1 MKSISLLFRL
11 AFVLALPI
19 MPSQASVIFTAGG
32 GGTGNNVLLHCPPGD
47 LACVAENA
55 DNDSLLFGTVQNTL
69 LQTQFDANV
78 NIMPGA
84 SGQATIVPVLADDAW
99 TLLDLSW
106 INFASTDEVILRVKP
121 LEDDT
126 TVVLSATDQFGNTFT
141 SAPNFAG
148 VPAPQ
153 GQFFTLTTAD
163 GQLITSVRIASDKS
177 LAEIEQVRLGNLF
190 NAREGGGET
199 PEPGTLFL
207 FGAGLVVAG
216 VMRRRRQIRQ
226 NL

>member
-1 MKSISLLFRL
+1 MKSISLLCRVAVL
-11 AFVLALPI
+11 LALAIIPC
-19 MPSQASVIFTAGG
+19 QASIIFTAGG
-32 GGTGNNVLLHCPPGD
+32 GGTGNNVLLQCPPGD
-47 LACVAENA
+47 LECLAENA
-55 DNDSLLFGTVQNTL
+55 DNDSRLFGTVQNTL
-69 LQTQFDANV
+69 FQTQFDANV

-84 SGQATIVPVLADDAW
+84 SGQATIVPALAGDAW

-163 GQLITSVRIASDKS
+163 GQLITSVRVASDKS
-177 LAEIEQVRLGNLF
+177 LVEVEQVRLGNL
-190 NAREGGGET
+190 NGGGGEV
-199 PEPGTLFL
+199 PEPGTLSL
-207 FGAGLVVAG
+207 LGAGLLFAG
-216 VMRRRRQIRQ
+216 VIWRRRQIRRD
-226 NL
+226 L

>member
-1 MKSISLLFRL
+1 MKSISFLVRL
-11 AFVLALPI
+11 AFVLALPM

-32 GGTGNNVLLHCPPGD
+32 GGTGNNVLLQCPPGD

-55 DNDSLLFGTVQNTL
+55 DNDPRVFGTVQNTL

-84 SGQATIVPVLADDAW
+84 SGQATIVPVLAGDAW

-106 INFASTDEVILRVKP
+106 INFVSTDEVILRVKP

-126 TVVLSATDQFGNTFT
+126 TVVLFATDQFGNTFT

-153 GQFFTLTTAD
+153 GQFFTLSTAD
-163 GQLITSVRIASDKS
+163 GQLITSVRVASDKS
-177 LAEIEQVRLGNLF
+177 LVEIEQVRLGNLY
-190 NAREGGGET
+190 NARGGGAET

-207 FGAGLVVAG
+207 FGGGLLFAG
-216 VMRRRRQIRQ
+216 VVWRRRQVRQ
-226 NL
+226 DL

>member
-1 MKSISLLFRL
+1 MNVISLPFRV
-11 AFVLALPI
+11 AFVLALSFI
-19 MPSQASVIFTAGG
+19 PSQASIIFTAGSS
-32 GGTGNNVLLHCPPGD
+32 GTGNNVLLQCPSGD
-47 LACVAENA
+47 LVCLQENA
-55 DNDSLLFGTVQNTL
+55 DNDSRLFGTVQNTP
-69 LQTQFDANV
+69 LQTRFDANV

-84 SGQATIVPVLADDAW
+84 SGQATIVPVLAGDVW

-106 INFASTDEVILRVKP
+106 INFVSTDEVILRVKP

-141 SAPNFAG
+141 SNFAG

-163 GQLITSVRIASDKS
+163 GQRITSVRVASDNG

-190 NAREGGGET
+190 EGRTGGGGDV
-199 PEPGTLFL
+199 PEPGTLTL
-207 FGAGLVVAG
+207 FGAGLAFAG
-216 VMRRRRQIRQ
+216 VVWRRRQVRQ
-226 NL
+226 DL

>member
-1 MKSISLLFRL
+1 MKSISLLCRV
-11 AFVLALPI
+11 AVVLALAIIPC
-19 MPSQASVIFTAGG
+19 QASIIFTAGG
-32 GGTGNNVLLHCPPGD
+32 GGTGNNVLLQCPPGD
-47 LACVAENA
+47 LECLAENA
-55 DNDSLLFGTVQNTL
+55 DNDSRLFGTVQNTL
-69 LQTQFDANV
+69 FQTQFDANV

-84 SGQATIVPVLADDAW
+84 SGQATIVPALAGDAW

-106 INFASTDEVILRVKP
+106 ITFASTDEVILRVKP

-177 LAEIEQVRLGNLF
+177 LVEVEQVRLGNL
-190 NAREGGGET
+190 NGGGEV
-199 PEPGTLFL
+199 PEPGTLGL
-207 FGAGLVVAG
+207 LGAGLLFAG
-216 VMRRRRQIRQ
+216 VIWRRRQIR
-226 NL
+226 LDV

>member
-1 MKSISLLFRL
+1 MKSISLLCRV
-11 AFVLALPI
+11 AVVLALAIIPC
-19 MPSQASVIFTAGG
+19 QASIIFTAGG
-32 GGTGNNVLLHCPPGD
+32 GGTGNNVLLQCPPGD
-47 LACVAENA
+47 LECLAENA
-55 DNDSLLFGTVQNTL
+55 DNDSRLFGTVQNTL
-69 LQTQFDANV
+69 FQTQFDANV

-84 SGQATIVPVLADDAW
+84 SGQATIVPALAGDAW

-106 INFASTDEVILRVKP
+106 ITFASTDEVILRVKP

-177 LAEIEQVRLGNLF
+177 LVEVEQVRLGNL
-190 NAREGGGET
+190 NGGGEV
-199 PEPGTLFL
+199 PEPGTLGL
-207 FGAGLVVAG
+207 LGAGLLFAG
-216 VMRRRRQIRQ
+216 VIWRRRQIR
-226 NL
+226 LDL

>member
-1 MKSISLLFRL
+1 MKSINLLVRV
-11 AFVLALPI
+11 AFVLALSIIPI
-19 MPSQASVIFTAGG
+19 NASIIFTAGG
-32 GGTGNNVLLHCPPGD
+32 GGTGNNVLLQCPLGD
-47 LACVAENA
+47 LVCEAENA
-55 DNDSLLFGTVQNTL
+55 DNDSRLFGTVQNTL

-84 SGQATIVPVLADDAW
+84 SGQATIVPVLAGDAW
-99 TLLDLSW
+99 TLLNLSW

-121 LEDDT
+121 IEDDA

-163 GQLITSVRIASDKS
+163 GQLITSVRVASDKS

-190 NAREGGGET
+190 NGGGSGGEV
-199 PEPGTLFL
+199 PEPGTLSL
-207 FGAGLVVAG
+207 FGAGLVFAG
-216 VMRRRRQIRQ
+216 AVWRRRQSRQ
-226 NL
+226 DL